1 MERDAQHGRLVS
13 AQPKVAL
20 IQGGTGGLGRALA
33 EALLESGRFD
43 ELIITTRDPS
53 RVTLAHPTLS
63 VVQLDLSSDASIHMA
78 SRQVAA
84 RCDHLSL
91 VVTTAGLLSDPAR
104 GIAPEKKL
112 SDLNRATLHA
122 LFEVNCFGPFL
133 WYQALIPLL
142 RRRAPVT
149 VATLSARVGS
159 ISDNRLG
166 GWYSYRSSKAA
177 QNMMTKTFSL
187 ELGRLNPQSIVV
199 GLHPGTVDTP
209 LSQPFQARVPA
220 DKLFTPERAAQQLLE
235 VLHDLSPADS
245 GRCFAWDGQEIQ
257 P

>member
-1 MERDAQHGRLVS
+1 MVS

-20 IQGGTGGLGRALA
+20 IQGGTGGLGRALT
-33 EALLESGRFD
+33 EALLDSGRFD
-43 ELIITTRDPS
+43 QLIITTRDPS
-53 RVTLAHPTLS
+53 RVTWAHPQLS
-63 VVQLDLSSDASIHMA
+63 VIPLDLSCNASILEA
-78 SRQVAA
+78 SRQVAE
-84 RCDHLSL
+84 RCEQLSL
-91 VVTTAGLLSDPAR
+91 AVTTAGLLSDPAR
-104 GIAPEKKL
+104 GISPEKKIGDL
-112 SDLNRATLHA
+112 SREALHA
-122 LFEVNCFGPFL
+122 LFDVNCFGPFL
-133 WYQALIPLL
+133 WYQALMPLL

-166 GWYSYRSSKAA
+166 GWYGYRSSKAA

-220 DKLFTPERAAQQLLE
+220 EKLFTPERAAQQLLE
-235 VLHDLSPADS
+235 VLLDLRPADS